1 MLMNEYGPNNRTL
14 KQVTTFVA
22 ALRDVRVIQDFA
34 AVETCVWE
42 DAYGRMHSVLD
53 IQKVLLVPLQT

>member
-1 MLMNEYGPNNRTL
+1 
-14 KQVTTFVA
+14 VA
-22 ALRDVRVIQDFA
+22 ALRDVRAIQDFA

-53 IQKVLLVPLQT
+53 VQKVLLVPLQT